1 MQKSSIIDFRL
12 GSKYDSCQYCQKSSY
27 LKDISP
33 VKTFCVFILTM
44 HIFSQISAKLVTESN
59 KRLNLWNLFFYWG
72 TQFLITADWII
83 ENDLC
88 QILCLVLEFLSSG
101 EGLGRFSRPNVLPK
115 VSKVTDLSK
124 TSKGQ
129 IRVNFDLL
137 KVSKMTINFE
147 QHKVSKII
155 SLKISSHGE
164 ARNIKPHSKGSI
176 GYSASGGSDVITS

>member
-1 MQKSSIIDFRL
+1 M
-12 GSKYDSCQYCQKSSY
+12 
-27 LKDISP
+27 
-33 VKTFCVFILTM
+33 
-44 HIFSQISAKLVTESN
+44 N
-59 KRLNLWNLFFYWG
+59 
-72 TQFLITADWII
+72 
-83 ENDLC
+83 
-88 QILCLVLEFLSSG
+88 FLSNG
-101 EGLGRFSRPNVLPK
+101 EGLDRFSRPNVLPK

-124 TSKGQ
+124 TSKGE

-155 SLKISSHGE
+155 SLKISSHRE